1 MIEEQNILRCNMK
14 SLLLVD
20 DDRLTCESVQS
31 LLHRFGYETET
42 AGTIDAAY
50 QRATTTE
57 YALILV
63 ELCLGKDHG
72 TTLVRQLRA
81 LKIDT
86 PIAIYTALENELYE
100 TAAFDAGADDYII
113 KTASVP
119 RFIARIEA
127 HIRREGRREDWK
139 PASKRRVAMG
149 RAVLDRDAH
158 VLELDGKVVKLTV
171 REAKILDLLVSEPHR
186 FIGAREIFKR
196 VWGGGSSVDSED
208 AVHGVLKR
216 LRKKLEQECAL
227 HGLIEGLHGK
237 GYRLDGRALAPS
249 A

>member
-1 MIEEQNILRCNMK
+1 MK
-14 SLLLVD
+14 SILFVD
-20 DDRLTCESVQS
+20 NDRLTRESVQS
-31 LLHRFGYETET
+31 LLRRFGYEVET
-42 AGTIDAAY
+42 VGTIDDAY
-50 QRATTTE
+50 QRAETTE

-81 LKIDT
+81 LRIGA
-86 PIAIYTALENELYE
+86 PIAIYTALDNEMYE
-100 TAAFDAGADDYII
+100 AAAFDAGADDYIV
-113 KTASVP
+113 KSASVD

-127 HIRREGRREDWK
+127 HIRREGRRDGWK
-139 PASKRRVAMG
+139 PTSKRRMAMG

-171 REAKILDLLVSEPHR
+171 RETRILDLLVGEPHR
-186 FIGAREIFKR
+186 FIPAREILKR
-196 VWGGGSSVDSED
+196 VWSGSSVASED

-216 LRKKLEQECAL
+216 LRRKLDQECAL

-237 GYRLDGRALAPS
+237 GYRLDGKVLALS